1 MKIMRKAKNI
11 TTRIALLGILAL
23 YCLLLAEIILRVLKP
38 VPMLPRHVCAT
49 AYGIRGNEPNKRY
62 WHRTLDC
69 KVQFQTNSKGI
80 RSNREI
86 PYEKPQGIKRIVL
99 LGDSFGM
106 GYEVQL
112 DEMFSARMVYY
123 LDTGYGIKAE
133 VVNLSTSGHGNAEE
147 LIVLENE
154 GFKYQPDLV
163 LLSWHFTDYQDNI
176 RSNLYRLTTDGELVR
191 NAETYLPGIRVNQM
205 LCRFP
210 GYEFIADNSQLYNFA
225 RDFIALRVKSL
236 LVILRS
242 IKRVGHQASTPEVI
256 HNDLSTDLTVALL
269 RAIQDR
275 CEKQGVEFMV
285 LDVPK
290 QLSRHEFV
298 SKFPLSQVDD
308 APSMHVVSPMAA
320 FDEIKDGQLYWEH
333 GHGHFSPLGC
343 DVVGKE
349 LADYIVENNIL
360 GSKKSLGRP

>member
-1 MKIMRKAKNI
+1 MIMQKEKIYI
-11 TTRIALLGILAL
+11 YRIVLLGILAL
-23 YCLLLAEIILRVLKP
+23 YCLLLAELILRVLKP

-49 AYGIRGNEPNKRY
+49 PYGIRGNEPNKKY

-86 PYEKPQGIKRIVL
+86 PYEKPHGVKRIVL

-123 LDTGYGIKAE
+123 LDTVYGIKAE

-176 RSNLYRLTTDGELVR
+176 RSNLYRLTSDGELER
-191 NAETYLPGIRVNQM
+191 NAETYLPGIKVNQM

-242 IKRVGHQASTPEVI
+242 IKSVGHQASKPEVI
-256 HNDLSTDLTVALL
+256 HNDTSTDLTVALL
-269 RAIQDR
+269 RAIQYR
-275 CEKQGVEFMV
+275 SEKQGVEFMV

-290 QLSRHEFV
+290 QLKRHEFM
-298 SKFPLSQVDD
+298 SKFPFSLLEDERH
-308 APSMHVVSPMAA
+308 MHVVSPISA
-320 FDEIKDGQLYWEH
+320 FEEIKDGQLYWEH

-343 DVVGKE
+343 DLVGKT
-349 LADYIVENNIL
+349 LADYIAENHIL
-360 GSKKSLGRP
+360 ERKKSL